1 MGNDDDGVLGEHK
14 RYGTRFVPS
23 FIDNLGDTLQYTDWQ
38 RKMLPDFIWIS
49 LLLDEYPPQKSIEI
63 ISTCSEA
70 SSEVGD
76 HSMYL
81 LLSKYDTLDEEEL
94 QSIKESLDEELLD
107 GLKTAI
113 SPLSFYYTT
122 FPLSPLL
129 GSVEVDEEE
138 AIQRL
143 ERVVDECYNRRSRTA
158 VLSQA
163 AYVSA
168 AIGLGQLRLPPDF
181 EVDEVNAVIDYPDTD
196 ESRRAGSTVRA
207 MTSSLIGLERE
218 SVNSD
223 WPERFW
229 QTGFEIG
236 ECRFPERPA
245 SVEDI
250 PDEILET
257 LLGMGIAFDRSIR
270 EAAVE
275 LWETADRNIE
285 DVRKESVLD
294 GLLMRQINFAANL
307 ATSPDLWN
315 VTLGNIIIRCM
326 VDTQITLAWFEREG
340 TEEDYE
346 TFIEHGLGQEKLAI
360 EHAESYAEG
369 ADEERAQFILEGL
382 EEKRNRLEEQKFT
395 FLISVDVGAWNK
407 STRDMAIEADQK
419 EIYDLSYSPKS
430 DIVHGMW
437 NSIENE
443 NLVRC
448 GNPLHKYHRIPN
460 FYDSGIVPFCL
471 VDAGNMLN
479 RSLETWINARNADP
493 EGIDIPDLS
502 ITARQTLS
510 GADVEY

>member
-1 MGNDDDGVLGEHK
+1 MENDDDGVLGEHK
-14 RYGTRFVPS
+14 RYGTKFVPS

-49 LLLDEYPPQKSIEI
+49 LLLDEFTPRISIEI
-63 ISTCSEA
+63 ISSCSEA
-70 SSEVGD
+70 ASEVGD
-76 HSMYL
+76 KSMYL
-81 LLSKYDTLDEEEL
+81 LLSKYDTLDEEQL
-94 QSIKESLDEELLD
+94 QSVKESLDDELLND
-107 GLKTAI
+107 LESAL

-122 FPLSPLL
+122 FPLLPLL
-129 GSVEVDEEE
+129 GGVEVDEEE

-143 ERVVDECYNRRSRTA
+143 ERVVDECYNRRSKTA
-158 VLSQA
+158 VLAQA
-163 AYVSA
+163 VYVSA

-181 EVDEVNAVIDYPDTD
+181 EVDDVNAVIDYPETD

-207 MTSSLIGLERE
+207 MTSSLVGLERE
-218 SVNSD
+218 SVESD
-223 WPERFW
+223 WAERFW
-229 QTGFEIG
+229 QTGFDIG
-236 ECRFPERPA
+236 ECWFPKSPT

-250 PDEILET
+250 PDEIFET
-257 LLGMGIAFDRSIR
+257 LLGTGVEFDRTIR

-285 DVRKESVLD
+285 DARKESVLD
-294 GLLMRQINFAANL
+294 GLLMRQINFAATL
-307 ATSPDLWN
+307 ATSPKTWN

-326 VDTQITLAWFEREG
+326 VDTQITLAWFDREG
-340 TEEDYE
+340 SEEDYE
-346 TFIEHGLGQEKLAI
+346 MFIEHGLGQEKLAI
-360 EHAESYAEG
+360 EHAESYAED
-369 ADEERAQFILEGL
+369 ADDERSQLIQEGL

-407 STRDMAIEADQK
+407 STRDMAIEADLK

-448 GNPLHKYHRIPN
+448 GNPLHMYHRIPN
-460 FYDSGIVPFCL
+460 FYESGVVPFCL

-502 ITARQTLS
+502 ETAREILS
-510 GADVEY
+510 GEE